1 MALDRSVPAR
11 DAGSGDPSGHWH
23 ETAPPRS
30 VDARAPATVWRGLVV
45 ALVLAAVLGSSG
57 HVPAA
62 VGVVLAGT
70 AAGQMTALAWSPW
83 LRGLDLVERAVATGL
98 LPAGSD
104 FDDRT
109 TAVALRT
116 GTPAGRVDLEGT
128 RRDTDRFGHRSTEHT
143 VTAGFAPPPL
153 QGAQL
158 AFSATWNQLRAGP
171 TRVRALSGLVSL
183 MTAPATWLRVQ
194 AGVEAYDWRQS
205 GLEDQRFLSGRV
217 GADAT
222 VGQLELSLA
231 AEAHRREFVV
241 TNLTRR
247 VTLRVLRR
255 F

>member
-1 MALDRSVPAR
+1 MRICENCYKR
-11 DAGSGDPSGHWH
+11 HW
-23 ETAPPRS
+23 
-30 VDARAPATVWRGLVV
+30 RAKINPT
-45 ALVLAAVLGSSG
+45 
-57 HVPAA
+57 
-62 VGVVLAGT
+62 
-70 AAGQMTALAWSPW
+70 
-83 LRGLDLVERAVATGL
+83 TGL
-98 LPAGSD
+98 QVKHKNGNKVFICIFCGHAQEEEHLFVPPKERIKANILYIDLEISKSVYYNYGAKVPSKY
-104 FDDRT
+104 
-109 TAVALRT
+109 LRT

-128 RRDTDRFGHRSTEHT
+128 RRDTDRFGLRSTEHT